1 MILMKNKRILKYH
14 AKIFLQFKLGKK
26 DIRIETV

>member
-1 MILMKNKRILKYH
+1 MILMKNMRNLKFH
-14 AKIFLQFKLGKK
+14 AIIFLQYKLGKK